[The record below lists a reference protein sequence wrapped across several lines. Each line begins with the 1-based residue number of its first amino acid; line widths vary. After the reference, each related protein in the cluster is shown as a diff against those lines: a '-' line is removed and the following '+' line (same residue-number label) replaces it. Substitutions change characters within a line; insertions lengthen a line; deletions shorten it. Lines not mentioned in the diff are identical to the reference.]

1 MPKNKINAR
10 DFKYQDGVMKDVL
23 NISLSATGSRL
34 IGSISY
40 FLEPVIL
47 TFVLTM
53 VGYDNDFIVREY
65 GIITGYV
72 YPLLLIPSFFT
83 MAISTSLLPV
93 IANNYSRGNYSYT
106 KKKLKQ
112 ALVISVIIG
121 VVFTG
126 MFMII
131 PGPLLKIIYNT
142 TLGEKYIMAVAPFF
156 LLHYIQ
162 GPLTS
167 YLQAVDKSKEAM
179 IGTLFGA
186 IIKNLLLLVLP
197 FFLGIWGFV
206 VASVVNIIYVSVQH
220 AYYAKKSLSKNKKE
234 IQTIL

>member
-1 MPKNKINAR
+1 M
-10 DFKYQDGVMKDVL
+10 
-23 NISLSATGSRL
+23 T
-34 IGSISY
+34 
-40 FLEPVIL
+40 
-47 TFVLTM
+47 
-53 VGYDNDFIVREY
+53 
-65 GIITGYV
+65 
-72 YPLLLIPSFFT
+72 
-83 MAISTSLLPV
+83 
-93 IANNYSRGNYSYT
+93 
-106 KKKLKQ
+106 
-112 ALVISVIIG
+112 
-121 VVFTG
+121 
-126 MFMII
+126 
-131 PGPLLKIIYNT
+131 
-142 TLGEKYIMAVAPFF
+142 VAPFF